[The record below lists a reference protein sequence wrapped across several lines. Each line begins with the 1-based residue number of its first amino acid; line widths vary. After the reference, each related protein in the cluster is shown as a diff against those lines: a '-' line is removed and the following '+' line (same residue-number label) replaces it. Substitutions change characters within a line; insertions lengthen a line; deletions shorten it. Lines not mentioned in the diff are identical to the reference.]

1 MKNKEDE
8 FWLIEQR
15 GNFSDG
21 KKMRSA
27 SGHSKVKMS
36 GSEKKLHEHK

>member
-15 GNFSDG
+15 GNFSGG
-21 KKMRSA
+21 KKMISA

-36 GSEKKLHEHK
+36 GSEEKLQEHK